1 MKRILI
7 AAALCLVS
15 FQSYAE
21 SEMTFKE
28 FGDLIYSEDKSAYFM
43 RYTGTAVKKQGVGWK
58 ALNYSAG
65 KYGDANGFR
74 DACLACVL
82 MIFVEEFNHAFIKR
96 FKINRLVVG

>member
-28 FGDLIYSEDKSAYFM
+28 FGDLIYSEDKSAYFV
-43 RYTGTAVKKQGVGWK
+43 RYANTTVAQHNLGGT

-74 DACLACVL
+74 DACLAKCAG
-82 MIFVEEFNHAFIKR
+82 N
-96 FKINRLVVG
+96 